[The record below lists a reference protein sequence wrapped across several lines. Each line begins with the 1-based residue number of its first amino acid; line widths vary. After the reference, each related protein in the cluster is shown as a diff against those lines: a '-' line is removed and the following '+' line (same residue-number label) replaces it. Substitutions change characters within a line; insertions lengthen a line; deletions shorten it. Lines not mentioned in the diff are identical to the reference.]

1 MMSEAVTRV
10 AIVTG
15 ASRGI
20 GAAVVDLLVA
30 DQWHVVAADLDVPDE
45 ESRAQVRRV
54 AGDVT
59 LEDTWRALLEAADSM
74 GTLHAVVNN
83 AGAQGRGQSLADTS
97 LADFSSVLTVNAHSA
112 FLGTR
117 AALQRAEPGSAVVN
131 IASNAGSRGVP
142 RFGPYV
148 AAKHAVLGLT
158 RTAALEGA
166 RMDVRVN
173 AVAPGPT
180 RTRIMD
186 DVARSFNSEEP
197 DAAMLKMTSANPTRR
212 FGEPTEVADA
222 VVWLLGP
229 QASYINGAVL
239 AVDGGLTAT

>member
-1 MMSEAVTRV
+1 MSDAANRV

-20 GAAVVDLLVA
+20 GAAVVELLHTEGWLIVG
-30 DQWHVVAADLDVPDE
+30 ADLDVPE
-45 ESRAQVRRV
+45 EERRDGVRRV
-54 AGDVT
+54 VGDVT
-59 LEDTWRALLEAADSM
+59 REDTWEELLGAADAM
-74 GTLHAVVNN
+74 GRLRGVVNN
-83 AGAQGRGQSLADTS
+83 AGMQGRGQRLAETS
-97 LADFSSVLTVNAHSA
+97 IADFASVLTVNVHSA

-117 AALQRAEPGSAVVN
+117 VALQRAEPGSAVVN

-166 RMDVRVN
+166 RIGIRVN

-180 RTRIMD
+180 QTRIMD
-186 DVARSFNSEEP
+186 DVARSFNAEEP
-197 DAAMLKMTSANPTRR
+197 DAAMQKLTSANPSRR
-212 FGEPTEVADA
+212 FGEPSEIAEAVA
-222 VVWLLGP
+222 WLLGP
-229 QASYINGAVL
+229 HAGYVNGAVL